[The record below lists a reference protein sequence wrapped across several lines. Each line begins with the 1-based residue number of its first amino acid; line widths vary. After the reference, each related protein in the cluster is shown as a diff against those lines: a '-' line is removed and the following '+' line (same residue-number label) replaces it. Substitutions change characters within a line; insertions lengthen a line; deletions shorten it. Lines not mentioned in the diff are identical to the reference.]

1 MICPNCGTE
10 NSQEYKFCVKCG
22 GDLSS
27 SNNTMMNS
35 NQNNLTSI
43 YGMPLNNNNQAPNNN
58 NNNTFGFNLNSNN
71 NQNQSMNMG
80 MNNNSNMN
88 MGMNNDQN
96 MNMNNNQPMNN
107 NNGFNTNPTTMPIG
121 NNINNL
127 YNTNSNP
134 INKTLFKTILN
145 TIIKPVSITKEELS
159 IFDDFKASG
168 ITAVLITVLATII
181 FLIKTII
188 DVVRIPGYGDK
199 KYTWDWDMLKY
210 FDFFKY
216 LGTML
221 LVFAGIIVLL
231 AGTYYVASIIIKK
244 KTKFQKLLA
253 LCAISILPVIIT
265 TTILSPILTKIYL
278 PLGLITSGA
287 GIIYTIV
294 ILFEHVNKELSL
306 DDDKK
311 VYVNLASL
319 AAFILIAYFVAT
331 KIMSSIIGTD
341 ITIMSDIF
349 G

>member
-22 GDLSS
+22 GNLSS

-80 MNNNSNMN
+80 MNNN
-88 MGMNNDQN
+88 QN
-96 MNMNNNQPMNN
+96 MNMNNNQSMNN

-127 YNTNSNP
+127 YNTNTNSNP

-168 ITAVLITVLATII
+168 ITAVLITVLATVI

-253 LCAISILPVIIT
+253 LCAISILPVIIS

>member
-22 GDLSS
+22 GNLSS
-27 SNNTMMNS
+27 SNNTMPNN

-43 YGMPLNNNNQAPNNN
+43 YGMPVNTNNQVPNNN
-58 NNNTFGFNLNSNN
+58 STNTFGFNLNSNN
-71 NQNQSMNMG
+71 NQNQNMNMG
-80 MNNNSNMN
+80 MNNN
-88 MGMNNDQN
+88 QN

-107 NNGFNTNPTTMPIG
+107 STGFNTNQPTMPIG

-127 YNTNSNP
+127 YNTNSNSNP

-168 ITAVLITVLATII
+168 ITAVLVTVLATVI

-188 DVVRIPGYGDK
+188 GIVRVQNYSDN
-199 KYTWDWDMLKY
+199 KYTWNWDMLKY

-231 AGTYYVASIIIKK
+231 AGTYYVASLIIKK

-253 LCAISILPVIIT
+253 LCAISILPVIIS

-341 ITIMSDIF
+341 ITSISGIF